1 MKLPHGLKACAKG
14 ERVLRLRE
22 YCSKIPK
29 DQIINE
35 GKKHVLDNHINLL
48 AVDKYKLLFCEIPKS
63 GTSSWKYLLM
73 KLSSNST
80 EIKGGAHD
88 PKVLRSHKITSM
100 KKGDTIWDVAERY
113 KDYHKV
119 ISVRHPLDRI
129 ISAYRD
135 KMLDHPERPMSR
147 SPIETML
154 KRRKSAKITID
165 DPRFANIP
173 TWEEFVWFVTHTPAR
188 DPHWR
193 KYYDLCHPCV
203 IEYDSIAKMETLE
216 SDVEHVL
223 DQIGAPPITIGH
235 TNESKGKAI

>member
-1 MKLPHGLKACAKG
+1 MVYTYMWIHNWPDFDHMKLPHGLKACAKG

-135 KMLDHPERPMSR
+135 KMLDHPDTPMSR
-147 SPIETML
+147 PLIQTML
-154 KRRKSAKITID
+154 KRRKSANITIH
-165 DPRFANIP
+165 DP
-173 TWEEFVWFVTHTPAR
+173 
-188 DPHWR
+188 
-193 KYYDLCHPCV
+193 
-203 IEYDSIAKMETLE
+203 
-216 SDVEHVL
+216 
-223 DQIGAPPITIGH
+223 
-235 TNESKGKAI
+235 